1 MEALSEKM
9 IQQELNL
16 AQQEMLY
23 EIYYKKVYYTVYRF
37 CRDRGLAEE
46 LTNEAYLMAFQKIYM
61 LKDMDKFKGWIC
73 TIALNLAKDYMRKN
87 NRISPVASVEQWVQS
102 CYTLEDEVVEKLDR
116 NQVKAA
122 INGLDSHYRN
132 VIILR
137 YYHDLPYNDIAK
149 RLNLSCGTVK
159 TRINRAKGKLHLLLE
174 PKEQKQELPALSA
187 M

>member
-1 MEALSEKM
+1 MEALSGAVV
-9 IQQELNL
+9 QQGLNL
-16 AQQEMLY
+16 EQQEMLY
-23 EIYYKKVYYTVYRF
+23 ERYHKNVYHTVYHL
-37 CRDRGLAEE
+37 CRDRELAEE
-46 LTNEAYLMAFQKIYM
+46 LTNEAYLVAFQKIYM

-73 TIALNLAKDYMRKN
+73 SIALNLARDYIRKN
-87 NRISPVASVEQWVQS
+87 HRISPVASVEQWIQS
-102 CYTLEDEVVEKLDR
+102 CYTVEDEVVAKLDL

-159 TRINRAKGKLHLLLE
+159 TRINRAKGKLHHLLG
-174 PKEQKQELPALSA
+174 KKDGKQELPALSA